1 MASSKEARE
10 FRSRI
15 ERVEAL
21 IREVEQ
27 CSDPAVRS
35 TAQELLRTVIEL
47 HGAALERIL
56 ETVADTG
63 ERSVT
68 LINALVE
75 DDLVASILL
84 LHGLHPLD
92 LETRVRQALEEVR
105 PLLRSH
111 GGNVELLGLSA
122 GVVRL
127 RMLGSCD
134 GCPSSAMT
142 LKHAIEAAIYE
153 KAPDVTEIEVDQPA
167 TNGHVAKDGL
177 ARIALPILGQ

>member
-1 MASSKEARE
+1 MAGSKAARE

-21 IREVEQ
+21 IHEVDQ
-27 CSDPAVRS
+27 FSDPAVRS
-35 TAQELLRTVIEL
+35 STQELLRTVIEL

-56 ETVADTG
+56 ERMADDGDRNVA
-63 ERSVT
+63 
-68 LINALVE
+68 LIDALVK

-92 LETRVRQALEEVR
+92 LETRVQQALEEVR
-105 PLLRSH
+105 PFLRSH
-111 GGNVELLGLSA
+111 GGNVELLDLSG
-122 GVVRL
+122 GVARL

-142 LKHAIEAAIYE
+142 QKHAIEAAIYE
-153 KAPDVTEIEVDQPA
+153 KAPDLAGIEVDQPA
-167 TNGHVAKDGL
+167 TNGHMAKDGL